1 MPLHVNK
8 SPKNSKK
15 KKIKMSNRKHIFEL
29 VYDLIR
35 FCALKIIHNNL

>member
-1 MPLHVNK
+1 MLLHVNK
-8 SPKNSKK
+8 SPNNSK

-35 FCALKIIHNNL
+35 FCALKTIHNNL